1 MKNNCINLFLLVLL
15 LTIFIQSP
23 AFAESETEQS
33 NFNGYLSSRFAEVS
47 GDNENGIKFTKELLV
62 KDPENKEL
70 NYRLYL
76 MLVAAGDIEGATE
89 LAKKVV
95 LYKIS
100 EDGNEFSPE
109 LLLLVNE
116 IKLGNYK
123 KARQYLSTINKNGF
137 NSLLVP
143 LLDAWIKLANN
154 EVKTPFDEK
163 DIIPNSKA
171 ILSYAYLH
179 AGYINEI
186 AGFPEVANKQ
196 YEAATKDTLI
206 GGFRP
211 AEALANYYDRRNL
224 TDKKHKFIDDYVA
237 EHGESLF
244 ASKYE
249 KPLVTNVSEGV
260 AESFYTIANI
270 FHGVRSIDDEIITI
284 KIAIFL
290 RPDFPAAR
298 FLLANAYE
306 LKSAY
311 LQAISAYQNIDNT
324 SPYFYRGRISSA
336 YDENELGQKNKAL
349 NELDKIAEERPNEI
363 MALLAKGDIL
373 RINGNYKEAIV
384 AYSLAEKHIN
394 IAQKQH
400 WIVYFSR
407 GVCYEQIGD
416 YDKFEKDLKEALE
429 LSPNEADALN
439 YLGYS
444 WLTRHKNDAEAKKLI
459 EQAYDIKPEDAHI
472 IDSMGYA
479 LYNDGNFESA
489 VEYFEQALERIPDD
503 PTTNEHLGDGYWQLG
518 RKVEARTQWQR
529 AIDNNQDE
537 VLKKSLQN
545 KIDKGI
551 EIIKPLNVDAKEID

>member
-1 MKNNCINLFLLVLL
+1 MYILIILATFFSNPV
-15 LTIFIQSP
+15 
-23 AFAESETEQS
+23 FAANETKSEPS
-33 NFNGYLSSRFAEVS
+33 GYLSSRFAEAS
-47 GDNENGIKFTKELLV
+47 GDNANGIKFTKDLLA

-76 MLVAAGDIEGATE
+76 MLVAEGNIEEATE

-95 LYKIS
+95 AYKITD
-100 EDGNEFSPE
+100 DGNEFPPE
-109 LLLLVNE
+109 LLLVANE

-123 KARQYLSTINKNGF
+123 QAKQYITAINKNGF
-137 NSLLVP
+137 NSLLIP
-143 LLDAWIKLANN
+143 LLDAWLKLGNN
-154 EVKTPFDEK
+154 EIKSPFDEK
-163 DIIPNSKA
+163 DIIPNSKVV
-171 ILSYAYLH
+171 LSYAYLN
-179 AGYINEI
+179 AAYINEI
-186 AGFPEVANKQ
+186 AGFSEAAAKQ
-196 YEAATKDTLI
+196 YEEATKDTLI

-211 AEALANYYDRRNL
+211 AEALANYYDRKNL
-224 TDKKHKFIDDYVA
+224 IDKKQKFVDDYIA

-249 KPLVTNVSEGV
+249 NPLVSNANEGV

-270 FHGVRSIDDEIITI
+270 FHGVRSVEDEIITI
-284 KIAIFL
+284 KIALFL

-306 LKSAY
+306 LKTAY
-311 LQAISAYQNIDNT
+311 GQAISAYQNIDNT

-336 YDENELGQKNKAL
+336 YDENELGNKDKAL
-349 NELDKIAEERPNEI
+349 VSLDKLAEEKPDEI

-373 RINGNYKEAIV
+373 RINANYKEAI
-384 AYSLAEKHIN
+384 ASYSLAEKRIKT
-394 IAQKQH
+394 AQKQH

-407 GVCYEQIGD
+407 GVCYEQSGD
-416 YDKFEKDLKEALE
+416 YDKFEQDLKKALE

-444 WLTRHKNDAEAKKLI
+444 WLTRHKNEAEAKKLI
-459 EQAYDIKPEDAHI
+459 EQAYDINPEDAHI

-518 RKVEARTQWQR
+518 RKVEARNQWQH
-529 AIDNNQDE
+529 ALDNSQDDNS
-537 VLKKSLQN
+537 KKSLKN

-551 EIIKPLNVDAKEID
+551 EVIKPLNSENETE